1 MKILR
6 KTVAVQSILG
16 KVESRESLDFLES
29 RFCGGCGL
37 ENFFWISNVLENVI
51 RDAYPYVANPSF
63 LL

>member
-29 RFCGGCGL
+29 RFCGGCVL
-37 ENFFWISNVLENVI
+37 ENFF
-51 RDAYPYVANPSF
+51 
-63 LL
+63 